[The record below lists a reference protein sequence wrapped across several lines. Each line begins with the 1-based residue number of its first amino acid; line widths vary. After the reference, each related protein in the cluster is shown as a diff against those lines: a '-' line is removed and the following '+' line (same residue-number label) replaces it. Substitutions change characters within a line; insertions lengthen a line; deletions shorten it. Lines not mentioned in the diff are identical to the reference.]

1 MLDPAIKPRDLR
13 EFIVVVKSD
22 RISCYTPAAAAAA
35 AAR

>member
-22 RISCYTPAAAAAA
+22 RISWRAAAAAA
-35 AAR
+35 AGR